1 MFISRKNQLICIL
14 LIVLSLSSLYCNHG
28 VVAARYLKDMQ
39 EVAEKN
45 NKPQIW
51 NNKTSSNNASTA
63 AAADGEGFFAT
74 INREVPSCPDP
85 LHNR

>member
-1 MFISRKNQLICIL
+1 
-14 LIVLSLSSLYCNHG
+14 
-28 VVAARYLKDMQ
+28 MQ
-39 EVAEKN
+39 ETAEKN

-51 NNKTSSNNASTA
+51 NNKTSSNNASA
-63 AAADGEGFFAT
+63 SSAADDDGGFVAT